1 MERVEG
7 RGLTMAW
14 NPAQYLQFAGERLR
28 PALDLLARVP
38 LDRPRTIVDLGCG
51 AGNVTKLLGE
61 RWPDA
66 HIIGVDN
73 SSEMLEQAG
82 IATDHDSRYQFITA
96 DLATWQPEV
105 PVDLVYS
112 NAALQWLPDHAAL
125 FPRVVSM
132 VSPGG
137 MAAVQMPD
145 NFHAPSHT
153 LINDIVQGA
162 RWREKLGGV
171 ARGPTV
177 APPANYLS
185 WLAPLTRRVDM
196 WLTEYLQVLPQ
207 RTDGEHPVAAWT
219 KGTRLLPIM
228 AALDA
233 QEQAEFLR
241 EYTHRLAVAYPARAD
256 GSTVFPFRRM
266 FIVANR

>member
-145 NFHAPSHT
+145 NFHAPS
-153 LINDIVQGA
+153 
-162 RWREKLGGV
+162 
-171 ARGPTV
+171 
-177 APPANYLS
+177 
-185 WLAPLTRRVDM
+185 TRRSRRNFCASTRTV
-196 WLTEYLQVLPQ
+196 WRWPIRHALTGAQCSPS
-207 RTDGEHPVAAWT
+207 AACSSSPT
-219 KGTRLLPIM
+219 GK
-228 AALDA
+228 AA
-233 QEQAEFLR
+233 
-241 EYTHRLAVAYPARAD
+241 
-256 GSTVFPFRRM
+256 
-266 FIVANR
+266 